1 MDEEAQSG
9 QLDGGESAKTV
20 NSATGE
26 SVADVAADLKK
37 KRATYR
43 GKITRAINRVR
54 RFIEKGAESR
64 KKIEKEFTQIQKD
77 FDLAREYHAQMY
89 AYSEESQTSNM
100 DDWED
105 ELVNDFYEIEA
116 DVEE

>member
-26 SVADVAADLKK
+26 SGADVAADLKK

-64 KKIEKEFTQIQKD
+64 KKIENEFTRIQKH
-77 FDLAREYHAQMY
+77 FE
-89 AYSEESQTSNM
+89 
-100 DDWED
+100 
-105 ELVNDFYEIEA
+105 
-116 DVEE
+116 

>member
-1 MDEEAQSG
+1 MFVRQLVEKYFVKAVEIHSSGNDDLGKEAQSG
-9 QLDGGESAKTV
+9 QLDGGESAKMV
-20 NSATGE
+20 NSATGK
-26 SVADVAADLKK
+26 SGADVAADLKK

-77 FDLAREYHAQMY
+77 FDLAR
-89 AYSEESQTSNM
+89 
-100 DDWED
+100 
-105 ELVNDFYEIEA
+105 
-116 DVEE
+116 